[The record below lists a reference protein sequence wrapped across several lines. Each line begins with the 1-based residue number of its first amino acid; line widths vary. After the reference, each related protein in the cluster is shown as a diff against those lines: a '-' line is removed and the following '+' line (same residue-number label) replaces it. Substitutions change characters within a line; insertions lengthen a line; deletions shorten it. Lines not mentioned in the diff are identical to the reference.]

1 MTGSEQ
7 SNFSCLFNNKINET
21 NDTNGNGNFNLA
33 PNNCTMVCPNRINF
47 HEFCGF

>member
-21 NDTNGNGNFNLA
+21 NDTNGNSNLA